1 MKDIP
6 SLLSD
11 LKRPRLLIQAARL
24 GAEDYRRETHLPRH
38 LGYGNLPRHG
48 AALMRLMEKEGVMN
62 AERKA
67 GDACYSVAHHVDI
80 LIAIMGE
87 AQLLR
92 ATRQPGA
99 GLPT

>member
-1 MKDIP
+1 MKDLLG
-6 SLLSD
+6 LLSD

-24 GAEDYRRETHLPRH
+24 GTEDYRRETHLQRH

-48 AALMRLMEKEGVMN
+48 AALMRLMEKEAVMN
-62 AERKA
+62 AERKT
-67 GDACYSVAHHVDI
+67 GDACYSIARHVDI

-92 ATRQPGA
+92 ATRPSES
-99 GLPT
+99 